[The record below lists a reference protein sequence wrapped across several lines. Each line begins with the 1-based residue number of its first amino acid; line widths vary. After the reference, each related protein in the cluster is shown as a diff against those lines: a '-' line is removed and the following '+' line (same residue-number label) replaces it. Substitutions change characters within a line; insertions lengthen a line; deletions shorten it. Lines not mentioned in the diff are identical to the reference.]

1 MSLTVPSLPAVSLAT
16 VSLPTG
22 PLPSRDQRRAAAAD
36 RLLTA
41 LEDLVRRHRAL
52 PVDDEYDGLRAELI
66 AAEVA
71 HELSITRSAL
81 LRHRPLP
88 RLVE

>member
-1 MSLTVPSLPAVSLAT
+1 MSLAVPSLPV
-16 VSLPTG
+16 PT
-22 PLPSRDQRRAAAAD
+22 RDQRRAAAAD

-52 PVDDEYDGLRAELI
+52 AVDDEHDGLRAELI

-88 RLVE
+88 RLDA

>member
-1 MSLTVPSLPAVSLAT
+1 MSLAVPSLPAV
-16 VSLPTG
+16 PT
-22 PLPSRDQRRAAAAD
+22 RDQHRAAAAD

-88 RLVE
+88 RLDG

>member
-1 MSLTVPSLPAVSLAT
+1 MSLTVPSHPAVPLPAVP
-16 VSLPTG
+16 LPT
-22 PLPSRDQRRAAAAD
+22 RDQRRAAAAD

>member
-1 MSLTVPSLPAVSLAT
+1 MSLTVPSLPAVSH
-16 VSLPTG
+16 PT
-22 PLPSRDQRRAAAAD
+22 RDQRRAAAAD

-52 PVDDEYDGLRAELI
+52 PVDDEHDGLRAELI

-81 LRHRPLP
+81 LRHRPVP
-88 RLVE
+88 RG